1 MIEVIDIT
9 KKDAIDENVNVED
22 VALVDEG
29 EEIELKQDFND
40 VNETYCNT
48 CTHEKDCVND
58 CQGYEEKTNNVEE
71 ELKEAIDNKVDDLYK
86 TFVNL
91 GQTIGKAVEKMG
103 ENSANKPEKKTKKF
117 TIGFF
122 GLVGLVVVAKT
133 TVKIVEA
140 INKKK

>member
-9 KKDAIDENVNVED
+9 KKDTVDEKVNVED

-48 CTHEKDCVND
+48 CVHEKDCVND